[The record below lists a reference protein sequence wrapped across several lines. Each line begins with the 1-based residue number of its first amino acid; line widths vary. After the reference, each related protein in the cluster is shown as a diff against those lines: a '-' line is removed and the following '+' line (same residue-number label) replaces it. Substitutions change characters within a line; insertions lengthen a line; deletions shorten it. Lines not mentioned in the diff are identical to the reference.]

1 MDHTRILA
9 LAVLSL
15 PAPALAQPAPLR
27 LPIAQRAHETACRA
41 ALKAEIADLSLT
53 FASGSAQLDAQ
64 SSAKVAM
71 LADHLA
77 KCRTMR
83 LLISADLDDRCS
95 PAGGAQLARARAA
108 AVNAAFAAR
117 GIAVADR
124 IEIADTP
131 DGPADPSCKPPPGKP
146 TPTPS
151 PTIPASPTPTA
162 TPTPCPPII
171 IPPVP
176 PDRDWWWWLI
186 PALLAMLP
194 VAWLLGAR
202 RRGDPALPTREPY
215 EPLLTPVPAA
225 PAPTPASTAPDRPG
239 ADDDVLRIKGIGPE
253 LKALLAGLGVTSLAQ
268 IARWDDADIAA
279 IDLHLTGYHG
289 RITRES
295 WVEQARLLEGEA
307 YTEYDHRF
315 GKLQAGD
322 GPTTG

>member
-1 MDHTRILA
+1 MGHMRILA
-9 LAVLSL
+9 LAALTL
-15 PAPALAQPAPLR
+15 PAPASAEPAPLR

-53 FASGSAQLDAQ
+53 FAPASERLDAQ
-64 SSAKVAM
+64 SATAIAT

-83 LLISADLDDRCS
+83 LRVSADLDDPCD
-95 PAGGAQLARARAA
+95 PVGGARLARARAA

-131 DGPADPSCKPPPGKP
+131 DATGPVDPSCKLPPDQ
-146 TPTPS
+146 
-151 PTIPASPTPTA
+151 
-162 TPTPCPPII
+162 PTPCPSSTPCLPPII
-171 IPPVP
+171 VPPVT
-176 PDRDWWWWLI
+176 PDWRWGWLI
-186 PALLAMLP
+186 PALLAALF
-194 VAWLLGAR
+194 VAWLLGR
-202 RRGDPALPTREPY
+202 RRGEDQAAADRAPY
-215 EPLLTPVPAA
+215 EPLFAPV
-225 PAPTPASTAPDRPG
+225 APTPKPAPDKPG
-239 ADDDVLRIKGIGPE
+239 FDDDVLRIKGIGPD
-253 LKALLAGLGVTSLAQ
+253 LKTLLAGLGVTRLSQ

-289 RITRES
+289 RITHES

-315 GKLQAGD
+315 GKLQSGD
-322 GPTTG
+322 G